1 VIAAALPR
9 ARRVARRARRL
20 VWRLAQAVPVLL
32 VVAVL
37 TFTLLHLL
45 PGDPA
50 VIIAGDQANPETIA
64 RIRADLGLDRPLV
77 EQLLRWLLALLRG
90 DFGQS
95 LLLNQ
100 SVLSAVIERLPVTL
114 SLTGLALVITL
125 PCGIVL
131 GSLAA
136 YCRGTWIDSA
146 VMGFAILG
154 VSLPSFW
161 IGILSIILF
170 GVVLHWLPTGG
181 YVPLAAGLGG
191 WLAALIQ
198 PAAVLGLF
206 QLGFLARITRS
217 AMLDTLNQDYIR
229 TARAKG
235 VGEWRTVS
243 KHCFRNTLIPVLT
256 ATGIIIS
263 LLVGGSVVVEQVFA
277 LPGIGRLVVQAILAR
292 DYPLVQ
298 GTMLLFGFA
307 FVAINLA
314 LDALYALV
322 DPRVRYG

>member
-1 VIAAALPR
+1 MRVTLPR
-9 ARRVARRARRL
+9 TRRALRRGRRL
-20 VWRLAQAVPVLL
+20 AWRVGQALPVLL
-32 VVAVL
+32 IVAVF

-50 VIIAGDQANPETIA
+50 VIIAGDQANPATIA
-64 RIRADLGLDRPLV
+64 QIRADLGLDRPLA
-77 EQLLRWLLALLRG
+77 EQLLRWLLALLHG
-90 DFGQS
+90 DFGRS
-95 LLLNQ
+95 LILNQ

-125 PCGIVL
+125 PCGIAL

-136 YCRGTWIDSA
+136 YFRATWIDS
-146 VMGFAILG
+146 VIMGFAILG

-181 YVPLAAGLGG
+181 YAPLSAGAGA
-191 WLAALIQ
+191 WLASLIQ
-198 PAAVLGLF
+198 PACVLGLF
-206 QLGFLARITRS
+206 QIGFLARMTRS
-217 AMLDTLNQDYIR
+217 AMLDTLDKDFIR

-235 VGEWRTVS
+235 VGEWRTIS
-243 KHCFRNTLIPVLT
+243 KHAFRNALIPVLT
-256 ATGIIIS
+256 ATGIILS
-263 LLVGGSVVVEQVFA
+263 LLIGGSVIVEQVFA

-307 FVAINLA
+307 FVAINLF
-314 LDALYALV
+314 LDALYGVA
-322 DPRVRYG
+322 DPRVHYG